1 MPFAKA
7 QQISGTPGFPGA
19 TISIGYGFYLLKGKQ
34 AIFLVIVRMNCSSAV
49 MKRWLKEP
57 LLHFVL
63 LGALIFAVNAW
74 RAPQRAAEDA
84 PTRIEVTAAVVERL
98 RAGYERQFGRSP
110 DADELRGL
118 VTAHVREEV
127 LCREA
132 LALGLDRDDT
142 IVRQRLAQKMEFL
155 TDDIG
160 GAAEPDEAA
169 LAKFFAENAARYARA
184 ARVSFRHVYFS
195 KEKRGAD
202 AEAVAKAA
210 LAALGKGA
218 SDETLGDAFLH
229 GFEFAEREGEELAAL
244 FGPDFAKQ
252 LAKLPQGA
260 WQGPVA
266 SSYGLHLVRV
276 EARSDAKPM
285 MLDALRATVVRDF
298 NDERR
303 RTANREVFE
312 KLRER
317 YEVSVDEAALTKAAA
332 PASKTAQQ

>member
-1 MPFAKA
+1 
-7 QQISGTPGFPGA
+7 
-19 TISIGYGFYLLKGKQ
+19 
-34 AIFLVIVRMNCSSAV
+34 
-49 MKRWLKEP
+49 MKRWLQEP

-74 RAPQRAAEDA
+74 RAPRRAAQDA
-84 PTRIEVTAAVVERL
+84 TAQIEVTATVVERL

-110 DADELRGL
+110 EEEELRGL
-118 VTAHVREEV
+118 VTAHIREEV

-142 IVRQRLAQKMEFL
+142 IVRRRLAQKMEFL
-155 TDDIG
+155 TDDITS
-160 GAAEPDEAA
+160 AAEPDEAA

-202 AEAVAKAA
+202 AETLAREA
-210 LAALGKGA
+210 LASLAKGA
-218 SDETLGDAFLH
+218 SDEAMGDAFLH
-229 GFEFAEREGEELAAL
+229 GFEFAERESEELAAL
-244 FGPDFAKQ
+244 FGPDFPAR
-252 LAKLPQGA
+252 LATLPPGA

-276 EARSDAKPM
+276 EARAEARPVA
-285 MLDALRATVVRDF
+285 LDTVRPTVVRDF

-303 RTANREVFE
+303 RTANREIFE
-312 KLRER
+312 RLRER
-317 YEVSVDEAALTKAAA
+317 YQVSVDEAALTKAAA
-332 PASKTAQQ
+332 PASKTVQR